1 MIDQLVPSAGPNPK
15 VKTPTVYTSDI
26 NGIPL
31 LGSINSE
38 VPTTTI
44 RVRIKSGQ
52 SNESLDKLGLASLTA
67 TMMNE
72 STKQLSIEDISNE
85 LAKLGA
91 SYSWSSGDAYTIL

>member
-1 MIDQLVPSAGPNPK
+1 MKSEEFNWSPPEDNFDRSVVPSAGPNPK

-44 RVRIKSGQ
+44 SVRIKSGQ

-72 STKQLSIEDISNE
+72 STKQLSIGEIYQMN
-85 LAKLGA
+85 
-91 SYSWSSGDAYTIL
+91 